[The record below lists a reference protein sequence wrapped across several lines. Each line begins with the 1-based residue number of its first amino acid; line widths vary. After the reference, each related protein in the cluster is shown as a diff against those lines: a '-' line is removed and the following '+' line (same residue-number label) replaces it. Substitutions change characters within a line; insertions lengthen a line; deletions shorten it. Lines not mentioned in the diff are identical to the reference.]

1 MRLLQWLAIRD
12 AIELVTPYEDLI
24 CDGFPAPR
32 GTLHSLSS
40 SAVVNAMVDDNDG
53 TLLIASSTMPAGVTS
68 SFVVQ
73 SAKAD
78 DSWLLCDLVT
88 KRSVVVSA
96 SGKAVWASKNELGS
110 ILVFG
115 PATICHKYGR
125 AGD

>member
-24 CDGFPAPR
+24 CDGSPAPQ
-32 GTLHSLSS
+32 GNLHSLSS

-53 TLLIASSTMPAGVTS
+53 TLLIASSTMPAGAAS

-73 SAKAD
+73 SAKGD
-78 DSWLLCDLVT
+78 DSWLLCDLAT
-88 KRSVVVSA
+88 KRSVVASA
-96 SGKAVWASKNELGS
+96 SGKAVWASENELGS

-115 PATICHKYGR
+115 RATVCHKTR
-125 AGD
+125 